1 MAMGEAVRRAYLQQC
16 VLAVPTE
23 TVALPIKSDIVAI
36 PVHSTGGQARLVCAL
51 PHPVLTGAE

>member
-1 MAMGEAVRRAYLQQC
+1 MGEAIRRAYLQQC